1 MGRSRRRL
9 AALAVRTVLR
19 RARAVFP
26 ILLGWR
32 ILDPLQA
39 MLRSIVILALA
50 SPAAAQGGE
59 DLHPFL
65 EAYCIRCHGPV
76 KPKAGLA
83 LLELGPDDE
92 RWVDVLDV
100 LERGEM
106 PPHDEA
112 QPGPAERSSA
122 TTWIE
127 GRLAEL
133 GSAPAAPTARRLTNA
148 EYRNTLRDLLGI
160 ELDVA
165 RDLPVDPAVPYRFN
179 NQARTMLLGPEQL
192 DRYLESARRALRS
205 AIVDPTPPEVHRTV
219 RSFEPHP
226 GEFTGLRRD
235 EVGVYGGRRNS
246 AAAAIPIQSWPETGE
261 YRVRIQA
268 AAILPDGY
276 DHAPLRLVMGTELR
290 HDAGTGSFAPVGA
303 VELRNDVDQ
312 LAELEFRGR
321 IENHPHQPALV
332 TAKGKQP
339 ARMYVYA
346 QNLFDNGE
354 LNDHRRSGFDSSW
367 NYATPRVVL
376 RSLEFEA
383 PIYDAWPPAHHT
395 RILFESP
402 LRDED
407 PPAYVR
413 AVLERFL
420 GRAFRRPATPG
431 ELARF
436 ERVFA
441 TVAPGLTFEAAMRE
455 TLAYAL
461 VAPQFLLHA
470 HEETGDALASRLSY
484 FLWGS
489 MPDARLLELAA
500 SGALHD
506 PEVRADQARRLLA
519 DTRAQEALRDFTLQ
533 WLSIEKMRVVK
544 VNQSLFP
551 RFLYTYHIGERRG
564 EEVLFRPTIRDYM
577 LEETVAFV
585 AELVRRNASALELV
599 DSDFA
604 MLNEPLAAHYGV
616 EGVTGLALRPVPLEP
631 RDRLGG
637 LLTQGSVLVGNST
650 GSAPHPIYRAVWL
663 REAILG
669 DEVPAPP
676 AEVPALVDS
685 AGDAAT
691 GAVTIKELLQLHRD
705 SDSCRDC
712 HARLDPWGL
721 PFERYSAV
729 GAFAPRVPVAGA
741 RVRGFS
747 LAEDDDLSAYAAY
760 LEGVH
765 TVPVDASA
773 TLPTGATVDG
783 LGALRGHL
791 LEHRRDQVATNVLRQ
806 LVTYGLGRELT
817 ARDRAAVEELR
828 AALAADDY
836 RLQDMIVAICGS
848 DLFLGG

>member
-1 MGRSRRRL
+1 
-9 AALAVRTVLR
+9 
-19 RARAVFP
+19 
-26 ILLGWR
+26 
-32 ILDPLQA
+32 
-39 MLRSIVILALA
+39 MLRPFIIFALA
-50 SPAAAQGGE
+50 STAAAQE
-59 DLHPFL
+59 DEGLRPFF
-65 EAYCIRCHGPV
+65 EAYCIRCHGPE
-76 KPKAGLA
+76 KPKADLA
-83 LLELGPDDE
+83 LLDLGANDE

-100 LERGEM
+100 LVLGEM
-106 PPHDEA
+106 PPPDET
-112 QPGPAERSSA
+112 QPNPAERRA
-122 TTWIE
+122 AATWIE
-127 GRLAEL
+127 GHLDDLSPAP
-133 GSAPAAPTARRLTNA
+133 APAAPTARRLTNP

-160 ELDVA
+160 EIDIA
-165 RDLPVDPAVPYRFN
+165 RDLPPDPAEPYRFN
-179 NQARTMLLGPEQL
+179 NQAQTMLLGPEQL
-192 DRYLESARRALRS
+192 DRYLESARRALSS

-219 RSFEPHP
+219 RTFEPHP
-226 GEFTGLRRD
+226 GEFTGMRRD
-235 EVGVYGGRRNS
+235 EVSVYGSKRNTPGAGIS
-246 AAAAIPIQSWPETGE
+246 IKSWPETGE

-290 HDAGTGSFAPVGA
+290 HDAGTGSFATVGV
-303 VELRNDVDQ
+303 VELRNNVDQ
-312 LAELEFRGR
+312 LAEFEFRGR
-321 IENHPHQPALV
+321 IENHPRQPALE
-332 TAKGKQP
+332 TAKGTQP
-339 ARMYVYA
+339 ARMFLYA

-376 RSLEFEA
+376 RSIEFEA
-383 PIYDAWPPAHHT
+383 PFYETWPPAHHT

-402 LRDED
+402 LREED

-420 GRAFRRPATPG
+420 ERAFRRPATPE

-441 TVAPGLTFEAAMRE
+441 TVAPELTLEAAMRE

-470 HEETGDALASRLSY
+470 HADDDDALASRLSY

-500 SGALHD
+500 DGALQA
-506 PEVRADQARRLLA
+506 PEVRAAQARRMLA
-519 DTRAQEALRDFTLQ
+519 DARAQDALRDFTLQ
-533 WLSIEKMRVVK
+533 WLSLKKMPVVK
-544 VNQSLFP
+544 VNQGLFP

-577 LEETVAFV
+577 LEETIGFV

-599 DSDFA
+599 DSEFA

-616 EGVTGLALRPVPLEP
+616 EGVTGIALRPVPLEP
-631 RDRLGG
+631 RHMLGG
-637 LLTQGSVLVGNST
+637 ILTHGSVLVGNST

-691 GAVTIKELLQLHRD
+691 GAVTIKELLQRHRN
-705 SDSCRDC
+705 SGSCRDC

-721 PFERYSAV
+721 PFEQYSAV
-729 GAFAPRVPVAGA
+729 GAFAPRAPAEGA
-741 RVRGFS
+741 RVRAFS
-747 LAEDDDLSAYAAY
+747 LAQDEDLDGYAAY
-760 LEGVH
+760 LKGVH

-773 TLPTGATVDG
+773 TLPTGTAVDG
-783 LGALRGHL
+783 LNALKAYL
-791 LEHRRDQVATNVLRQ
+791 LEHRRDQVATNVLRR

-828 AALAADDY
+828 SALAADDY
-836 RLQDMIVAICGS
+836 RLQDMIVAICRS